1 MLDFLFFS
9 LLILIGLI
17 FVITIILYKN
27 TAKKQNYSIK
37 EKFKLNYFKLSYKQK
52 TIRTLNILFYEILII
67 LIMYII
73 NINILIIIFVEIL
86 ILITFIFQFFYN
98 FNMWKKNN

>member
-67 LIMYII
+67 
-73 NINILIIIFVEIL
+73 IFVEIL

-98 FNMWKKNN
+98 FNMWKKITKIKTLSIF